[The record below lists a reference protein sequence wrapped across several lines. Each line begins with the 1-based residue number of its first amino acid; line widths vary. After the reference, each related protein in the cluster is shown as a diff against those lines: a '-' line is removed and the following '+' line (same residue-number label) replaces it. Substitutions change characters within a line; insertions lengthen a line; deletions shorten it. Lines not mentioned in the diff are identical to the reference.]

1 MAERGITNDV
11 KTDENVTF
19 EDLAISELTLN
30 SLKKAGF
37 IKSSP
42 IQLQALPLALL
53 GLDLLIQAKSGTGKT
68 LVFSITALEFVQT
81 IDDDEDLTVIKTK
94 VIILAPTREIAQ
106 QIVQVIKTVKQPEC
120 IVHTFIGGTALK
132 DDQNHLKKCHI
143 VVGTPGRIEELLR
156 LKYLRPD
163 TIRLLVLDEADA
175 LLCKE
180 FQDQINS
187 IFSYMPSNKQ
197 VLLASAT
204 YPEHMIRFSERYM
217 RDMTCIRLV
226 DSESPSLIGI
236 QQFYIII
243 PYHPIDSYLFEQ
255 KVLLLLRILPQL
267 KFRQCL
273 IFSNLRMRSSAI
285 CERLKSLGY
294 ETTYTS
300 SSLTQNRRTKAMR
313 DMYKHKCQILVTTD
327 LTSRGIDLDFVD
339 FVISMDLPNDSETY
353 LHRIGRAGRFGA
365 YGCSLTIVS
374 DGDEQKQLEKIQ
386 NEFKLNLI
394 GTDENQQF
402 QLLINALEQV
412 NMNIKTYLNLILT
425 TFSSISLCNEEKIDR
440 YCRKCLNYSR
450 ERSHHCN
457 LCQLCIPIQD
467 HHCFFV
473 GTCIG
478 KHNQRYFL
486 LMLFHL
492 LCAHFIGYIFVFNY
506 LWNEIDGFHILNIF
520 KILFFNIG
528 YLIGFIKT
536 KWQAF
541 ICFHHYLVYFDIIF
555 ISKLFYQIMKRSL
568 NGQTYYEEKKM
579 IFKNKQT
586 FSQIFGSNKWIL
598 IFPLIRP

>member
-106 QIVQVIKTVKQPEC
+106 QIVQVIKTIKQPEC

-412 NMNIKTYLNLILT
+412 NMNIKN
-425 TFSSISLCNEEKIDR
+425 S
-440 YCRKCLNYSR
+440 
-450 ERSHHCN
+450 
-457 LCQLCIPIQD
+457 
-467 HHCFFV
+467 
-473 GTCIG
+473 
-478 KHNQRYFL
+478 
-486 LMLFHL
+486 
-492 LCAHFIGYIFVFNY
+492 
-506 LWNEIDGFHILNIF
+506 
-520 KILFFNIG
+520 
-528 YLIGFIKT
+528 
-536 KWQAF
+536 
-541 ICFHHYLVYFDIIF
+541 
-555 ISKLFYQIMKRSL
+555 
-568 NGQTYYEEKKM
+568 
-579 IFKNKQT
+579 
-586 FSQIFGSNKWIL
+586 
-598 IFPLIRP
+598 